1 MNSIFGNAIVSVDC
15 ELLLKYYSITGY
27 AGKNMICS
35 AKIVS
40 QPSAGGVLCY
50 ESCFSQVKT
59 NTNGQYVLPLCAY
72 GSDAANALHRGQLI
86 WIEAQACDGCVMRAV
101 CEYNNKIEIVN
112 VTVLSTIKCNMI
124 EILMEKINIE
134 KIKEIKK
141 TVEEIVVRSLC
152 PACARGG
159 VEDDINI
166 LCEII
171 RLGGICENSNIILY
185 CFAETILE
193 VVGKV
198 DFGNELIIEKIF
210 DKCCVKCGCDKLK
223 QKIREKSRK
232 ASTLIMLNRKKNFGI
247 FDVTRRLFMDYSF
260 NFTEDDIHNKIGQ
273 HN

>member
-72 GSDAANALHRGQLI
+72 GSDAANAPHRGQLI

-171 RLGGICENSNIILY
+171 
-185 CFAETILE
+185 
-193 VVGKV
+193 KV